1 MTGRINRG
9 NLPIRPMPESGAVRD
24 HQNMENALT
33 AFSAAIAALT
43 EQAARSAVA
52 VEARHRMGSSGFL
65 WKEGVIVTAAHTIRR
80 DDEVPV
86 ILPDGSRAAAQLAGR
101 DPDTDIA
108 VLRLPGGAGPALN
121 AATPPRTGEL
131 VVAVGRH
138 APGPL
143 ALTGIVSTSAGAWKT
158 WRGGQLDSLLRLDV
172 GAYPRSSGSLV
183 VDTEGRFVGMLTTGL
198 TRTAPVA
205 VPAAT
210 IARVA
215 AELLERG
222 SIARGYIGVSLHPVP
237 LPADYAKELNRSQ
250 RSGVMV
256 LAVEANGPAQQGGL
270 LAGDVIVEINAQ
282 PVGDTDD
289 MQIALRGTVGRE
301 LPVVVFRGGKRTE
314 LRVTVAERKA

>member
-1 MTGRINRG
+1 
-9 NLPIRPMPESGAVRD
+9 
-24 HQNMENALT
+24 MENALT
-33 AFSAAIAALT
+33 AFSSSLSALIET
-43 EQAARSAVA
+43 TARSAVA
-52 VEARHRMGSSGFL
+52 IEARHHMGSSGFL
-65 WKEGVIVTAAHTIRR
+65 WKDDVIVTAAHAIRR

-86 ILPDGSRAAAQLAGR
+86 VLPDGSRASAQIAGR

-108 VLRLPGGAGPALN
+108 VLRVPGVSGASAPAR
-121 AATPPRTGEL
+121 AAAPLPRTGEL

-143 ALTGIVSTSAGAWKT
+143 ALTGIVSTSAGPWKT
-158 WRGGQLDSLLRLDV
+158 WRGGQLDALLRLDL

-183 VDTEGRFVGMLTTGL
+183 VDTEGRLIGMLTTGL

-205 VPAAT
+205 IPAAT

-237 LPADYAKELNRSQ
+237 LPATYARALNRNQ
-250 RSGVMV
+250 RTGVMI
-256 LAVEANGPAQQGGL
+256 LAVEPNGPAEKGGIL
-270 LAGDVIVEINAQ
+270 VGDVIVEINTQ

-289 MQIALRGTVGRE
+289 IQIALRGSVGKE
-301 LPVVVFRGGKRTE
+301 LPVVVFRGGQRTE
-314 LRVTVAERKA
+314 VRVTVGERKA